1 MRPFPPWSRVQKY
14 FLFSCVAEYFGSTS
28 VDVVVGLRST
38 QKVVAKYSREDFWL
52 RTGNRPKPYIA
63 QENPLTS
70 TVTFSRW
77 STQKNETSTHYI
89 RNMRRIY
96 IDRYNYALRL
106 SSFFFF
112 IFLSRFLFFS
122 FVACR
127 SKRFHTNQSKTVN
140 FFKTDLLNQ
149 ENKSRS
155 PALHYCHPLHP
166 SFTSACYTGYL
177 FRFLTTWI
185 RLLP

>member
-1 MRPFPPWSRVQKY
+1 MRGGIFRVDISR
-14 FLFSCVAEYFGSTS
+14 
-28 VDVVVGLRST
+28 R
-38 QKVVAKYSREDFWL
+38 R
-52 RTGNRPKPYIA
+52 RRPKVNAKSSGEIFTRRL
-63 QENPLTS
+63 LTTNRKPTKTIHRARKPS
-70 TVTFSRW
+70 DIHGNIFQVKHTEKRDIYTLY
-77 STQKNETSTHYI
+77 KNL

-155 PALHYCHPLHP
+155 PSFYYCPP
-166 SFTSACYTGYL
+166 PPFTSACCIGYL
-177 FRFLTTWI
+177 FRFLTT
-185 RLLP
+185 